1 KEQCGLRAA
10 PAARRRR
17 PSLDATDGA
26 TAPRG
31 AKRANWILTV
41 GLVLTSYRRDSANP
55 GGCVPIHGSLRARRW
70 CVPERSIRTGMFKT
84 MTPRTQDRAV
94 RRRPHV
100 GGDHG
105 SSTRSPAIGTDQR
118 RQSAHRAGGTRTE
131 TDPHGPSDP
140 RFAYL
145 TRSFD

>member
-1 KEQCGLRAA
+1 MDRFA
-10 PAARRRR
+10 
-17 PSLDATDGA
+17 
-26 TAPRG
+26 
-31 AKRANWILTV
+31 
-41 GLVLTSYRRDSANP
+41 
-55 GGCVPIHGSLRARRW
+55 HGV

-84 MTPRTQDRAV
+84 MTHTTSDRAV
-94 RRRPHV
+94 RRRPRV

-105 SSTRSPAIGTDQR
+105 SSTRSPVIGTDR
-118 RQSAHRAGGTRTE
+118 SRQSAHRAGGTKTE